1 MIARLRGEVLE
12 LSGSSVVLDVQGV
25 GYEVFLPE
33 SVATAMPSIGEAADL
48 YVRQVF
54 REDAVSLFGFMTA
67 YQRQL
72 FDLLTDVKGCGP
84 KIALAL
90 LGQVGE
96 ASIVTAIVSGDTTTL
111 AKASGVGPRLAERI
125 LVELKNKVGQ
135 LPVNPKV
142 AAVLH
147 APNSSHQDDELL
159 DALMALGYRRNEAEI
174 AAKDAGVNGT
184 LQDRL
189 RKALRVLAR

>member
-12 LSGSSVVLDVQGV
+12 LNNSSVVLDVQGV

-33 SVATAMPSIGEAADL
+33 SVATTMPAVGEAADL

-54 REDAVSLFGFMTA
+54 REDAVSLFGFLTA

-96 ASIVTAIVSGDTTTL
+96 SSIVTAIVSGDTTTL

-135 LPVNPKV
+135 LPLNPKV

-147 APNSSHQDDELL
+147 APHASHQDDELL

-189 RKALRVLAR
+189 RMALRVLAR